1 MLIPSPPLSLVKKNN
16 GRYSLQAPDLG
27 GAKCTPQPGSNY
39 RLEETVAFKP
49 EPTISTNSGAVSSLS
64 TCDSKHHNSSPDLGR
79 CSSLSSTTEFMP
91 PSRPFRG
98 LDLEGGMPERLRGKL
113 MDLGPSFTGL
123 ERQVE
128 DDKRRRHDIEQR
140 KIQELLLV
148 MDKLG
153 RTLSAEVGHREQATA
168 SLQQAIDKSLEAMVA
183 RVQMQIVA
191 RFGKLSQSVES
202 LCERCATVERGIQQL
217 RGEVPS
223 KLQVESVRL
232 QFKLREFAADLHTD
246 HGRRVESDAQML
258 RSVEEV
264 EHSID
269 FRMQRELAQLER
281 QIEALQELI
290 DEIASAAE
298 RPEARNRRDMVFATL
313 ASVRDGMA
321 AEARTR
327 EAADDEVVQA
337 INQYTAMLHRSLSTL
352 NS

>member
-1 MLIPSPPLSLVKKNN
+1 
-16 GRYSLQAPDLG
+16 
-27 GAKCTPQPGSNY
+27 
-39 RLEETVAFKP
+39 
-49 EPTISTNSGAVSSLS
+49 
-64 TCDSKHHNSSPDLGR
+64 
-79 CSSLSSTTEFMP
+79 
-91 PSRPFRG
+91 
-98 LDLEGGMPERLRGKL
+98 MPERLRGKL

-168 SLQQAIDKSLEAMVA
+168 SLQQTIDKALEAMVA
-183 RVQMQIVA
+183 RVQTQISA
-191 RFGKLSQSVES
+191 RFGQLSQSVES
-202 LCERCATVERGIQQL
+202 LCEQCATVERGIQQL

-232 QFKLREFAADLHTD
+232 QFKLREMAAELHTD
-246 HGRRVESDAQML
+246 HGRRVEHDAQLL

-264 EHSID
+264 EHNID

-290 DEIASAAE
+290 DEVASAGE
-298 RPEARNRRDMVFATL
+298 RPEARNRRDMVFTEL
-313 ASVRDGMA
+313 ASVRDGVA
-321 AEARTR
+321 AEARNR
-327 EAADDEVVQA
+327 ETADDQVVQA
-337 INQYTAMLHRSLSTL
+337 INQYTAMLHRSLSTV